1 MANYELMVIINPSL
15 SEEERNTSIDN
26 LKSILEKYS
35 AKITKEDVWA
45 EKKLAYKINR
55 SETGYYILFE
65 LELDWKNIKEISKET
80 NLDRNIWRY
89 MYTKK
94 ES

>member
-1 MANYELMVIINPSL
+1 MAKYELMVIIDPSL
-15 SEEERNTSIDN
+15 SEEDRNSSIDN

-45 EKKLAYKINR
+45 EKKLAYKINK

-65 LELDWKNIKEISKET
+65 LDLD
-80 NLDRNIWRY
+80 
-89 MYTKK
+89 
-94 ES
+94 